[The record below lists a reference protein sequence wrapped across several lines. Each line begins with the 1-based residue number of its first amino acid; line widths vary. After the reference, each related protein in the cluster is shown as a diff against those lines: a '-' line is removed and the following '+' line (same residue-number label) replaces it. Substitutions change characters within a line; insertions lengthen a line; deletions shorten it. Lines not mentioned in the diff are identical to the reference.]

1 VREPKRRARLG
12 CLWMMVMT
20 TGSMGEPGS
29 HKPVRAPTRDTSVK
43 FTQAQ
48 YIEYQTEL
56 DGYSRSAGLAGLKDG
71 QPDQLRLWITGSM
84 ILPEPEDV
92 DGYVVTKDQTSICRA
107 KSPISQ
113 TSNSTQ
119 RRDCTPDHR
128 LSRQDVV
135 YLQIRNLADLSGWQL
150 GCGVQ
155 DGEWYRI
162 DGYSTD
168 AAFHCIRATPSP
180 ASTEVPDTLASSC
193 PIFRDIRSLGSIA
206 RHCMRGWGG
215 WARG

>member
-1 VREPKRRARLG
+1 MLSSNAVSTNKQGAPSIVREPKRWARLG

-29 HKPVRAPTRDTSVK
+29 HKPVRAPTADTSVK

-56 DGYSRSAGLAGLKDG
+56 DGYSRSAGLAELKDG
-71 QPDQLRLWITGSM
+71 QPDQLRMWITGAI
-84 ILPEPEDV
+84 ILPEPDDV
-92 DGYVVTKDQTSICRA
+92 DGYVVTKGQTSICRA
-107 KSPISQ
+107 KSPISE
-113 TSNSTQ
+113 TSDSIQ

-128 LSRQDVV
+128 LSRQGVV

-155 DGEWYRI
+155 DGEWYSI
-162 DGYSTD
+162 DGIFHGRRFSLYSSN
-168 AAFHCIRATPSP
+168 AT
-180 ASTEVPDTLASSC
+180 SC
-193 PIFRDIRSLGSIA
+193 LDGGSRLVRKLLSYFS
-206 RHCMRGWGG
+206 RH
-215 WARG
+215 